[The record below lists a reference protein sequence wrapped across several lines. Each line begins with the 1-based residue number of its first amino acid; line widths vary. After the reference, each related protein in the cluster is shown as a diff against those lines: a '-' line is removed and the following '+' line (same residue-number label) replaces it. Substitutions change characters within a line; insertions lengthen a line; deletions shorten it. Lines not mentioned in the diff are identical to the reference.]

1 MSDRRGA
8 RHAEKKVYRRCGTA
22 GLEPISRFTVRRSM
36 RGDDGLNANEHRGT
50 DRHDYPWAELRQ
62 HDARNEAIVLALFK

>member
-1 MSDRRGA
+1 
-8 RHAEKKVYRRCGTA
+8 
-22 GLEPISRFTVRRSM
+22 M